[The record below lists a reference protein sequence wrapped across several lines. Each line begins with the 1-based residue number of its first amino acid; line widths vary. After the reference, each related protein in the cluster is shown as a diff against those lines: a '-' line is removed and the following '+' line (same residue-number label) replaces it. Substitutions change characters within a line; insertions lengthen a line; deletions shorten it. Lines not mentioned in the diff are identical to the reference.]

1 MDKNSLKQEDL
12 LAKGYGMIPKLV
24 MKDAKLSVEA
34 KAIYAYLCSYCGAGD
49 TAFPAIDLICHD
61 LTISE
66 KRFQRHMK
74 QLKDSNYVRIERKR
88 TENGFSNNIYTLPKT
103 VSVQNVPV
111 QSVRVQGVPVQNVP
125 TNINSL
131 KSVQL
136 RTLKPF
142 CTECRKQQLIEA
154 EQEEGKQASMRH
166 LRRRT
171 IEVLKTDSIVGD
183 PKLWNTSF
191 DNYVPDGQ
199 ESADALK
206 LARLSAGGYMKS
218 LQEEKRCQR
227 IIANKDLD
235 DSEREQAKKELSE
248 LDKFNTIFSGV
259 PGVGKS
265 HLAMSMLQAVNDHSE
280 ELVSCLF
287 ISLND
292 MFRLIKS
299 SFGKPDSKYT
309 ELNMTD
315 LLSNVDLL
323 VLDDLGSESSFKR
336 ENREAGEYIQNV
348 IFGVL
353 NARQR
358 TIITTNLNSREL

>member
-1 MDKNSLKQEDL
+1 MDFPLLNELKET
-12 LAKGYGMIPKLV
+12 K
-24 MKDAKLSVEA
+24 E
-34 KAIYAYLCSYCGAGD
+34 
-49 TAFPAIDLICHD
+49 ICPEHG
-61 LTISE
+61 
-66 KRFQRHMK
+66 KPF
-74 QLKDSNYVRIERKR
+74 
-88 TENGFSNNIYTLPKT
+88 
-103 VSVQNVPV
+103 
-111 QSVRVQGVPVQNVP
+111 
-125 TNINSL
+125 
-131 KSVQL
+131 VQL

-183 PKLWNTSF
+183 PKLWTTSF

-358 TIITTNLNSREL
+358 TIISTNLNSRELEEIYNPKIISRIYKGVDGHVIKFTKSTKDKRNKPIF